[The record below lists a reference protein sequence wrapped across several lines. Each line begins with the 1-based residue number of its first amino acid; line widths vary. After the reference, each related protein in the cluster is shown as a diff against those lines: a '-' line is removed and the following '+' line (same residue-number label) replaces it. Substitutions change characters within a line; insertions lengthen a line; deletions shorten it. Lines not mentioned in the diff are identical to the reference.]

1 MRRRDK
7 KKEIERN
14 ECRKG
19 QRQTGVHTETERG
32 VPSETEGVQR
42 DREETTGG
50 GDVADGWVVKVDNRF
65 GYEKWT

>member
-14 ECRKG
+14 ACRKG
-19 QRQTGVHTETERG
+19 QRQTGVHTERECSFRDRGCTERQG
-32 VPSETEGVQR
+32 R
-42 DREETTGG
+42 DDRGG
-50 GDVADGWVVKVDNRF
+50 YVADGWVVKVDNRF